1 MIEKVQNNVAKLLKE
16 NNDGHG
22 INHIKR
28 FEKEIVALIALHHD
42 VDDYKLFGEE
52 NQKSLPNARKLYVDW
67 LEKKKLKNV
76 LKS

>member
-28 FEKEIVALIALHHD
+28 VMNLATKFAQIEGL
-42 VDDYKLFGEE
+42 
-52 NQKSLPNARKLYVDW
+52 
-67 LEKKKLKNV
+67 KKK
-76 LKS
+76 

>member
-1 MIEKVQNNVAKLLKE
+1 MIEKVQNYVAKLLKE

-28 FEKEIVALIALHHD
+28 VMNLATKFAQIETYEKEIVVLIALHHD

-52 NQKSLPNARKLYVDW
+52 NQKSLPNARKLYVD
-67 LEKKKLKNV
+67 
-76 LKS
+76 